1 MTPFPFSAMSY
12 LLGAT
17 SLKVKDFLIGSCAV
31 MMHIALFLYIGQSL
45 DNFAGDDEDQQ
56 IKKHSKLQNILMI
69 VEIFVALTI
78 VYYVTTKAKEKL
90 EEKVKVLSKERKS

>member
-1 MTPFPFSAMSY
+1 
-12 LLGAT
+12 
-17 SLKVKDFLIGSCAV
+17 
-31 MMHIALFLYIGQSL
+31 
-45 DNFAGDDEDQQ
+45 
-56 IKKHSKLQNILMI
+56 MI